1 MSIPVLTLAL
11 AEHVMQFDEVD
22 DPFPVMS
29 HFLIEASR
37 AGRHVF
43 RCLAAFSQGA
53 RRMFRPSLMRM
64 LQVVQ

>member
-1 MSIPVLTLAL
+1 MSIPVFTLAL

-37 AGRHVF
+37 AG
-43 RCLAAFSQGA
+43 
-53 RRMFRPSLMRM
+53 
-64 LQVVQ
+64 